1 MKKKTKKT
9 KEKTISNIQVL
20 KNCLFA
26 VRELAVFSKLY
37 IIVIPLLTLLYTVV
51 SAFES
56 TYYIKMIVSA
66 LENGEPFEK
75 IALLIIIFIGLQFVL
90 MCADWSINIWSD
102 DIVENRFRES
112 FNRRLFRKAANVEL
126 ECYENPEFYDKYTR
140 ALSDTCSRIFDVF
153 YNFVWIAFES
163 IKVVYLIATMMAIDA
178 GVGIFLVFP
187 IIGNFLLGK
196 WLNGIEQ
203 ERYKE
208 NTRNTRI
215 RDYVMRTLHLARYAK
230 EIRLTSVYSL
240 IQRQHAKSVD
250 DTGAVY
256 DKYAFKSGAVNWIK
270 VQFTFTLIFE
280 GLLVYCAYKALVHG
294 TISLA
299 DMTVLT
305 SVMSTAT
312 WGVINISDSILNIQ
326 NQCIYLQNA
335 REFMSYKEKIPEDGD
350 GIAVPE
356 KIESI
361 EFRNVTFTYKGETT
375 PTLDGV
381 SFALSPGEHV
391 ALVGRNGAGKS
402 TLVKLLL
409 RLYDPDSGEILLNG
423 RNIKEY
429 RVADYRRA
437 FSTAFQDYQ
446 VLAMSLFEN
455 MTMGAKNEGDRQRAE
470 KLLCKVG
477 LSKKLESLDRGLDT
491 VLTREFDD
499 SGEVLS
505 GGEAQKLAVA
515 RALMKKGAAYVF
527 DEPSSAL
534 DPISEYEL
542 FNTVID
548 ETAGTTTLIIS
559 HRLSSAKLADRIIV
573 LDGGKICESGTHSEM
588 MRRRGLYYEMFVSQA
603 RNYLAD
609 DEIGGEAI

>member
-37 IIVIPLLTLLYTVV
+37 IIVFPLLTLLYTVT

-75 IALLIIIFIGLQFVL
+75 IALLIIIFIGLQFAL
-90 MCADWSINIWSD
+90 MCVDWISSIWSD
-102 DIVENRFRES
+102 NIVENRFRES

-178 GVGIFLVFP
+178 DVGIFLVFP

-280 GLLVYCAYKALVHG
+280 GLLVYCA
-294 TISLA
+294 
-299 DMTVLT
+299 
-305 SVMSTAT
+305 
-312 WGVINISDSILNIQ
+312 
-326 NQCIYLQNA
+326 
-335 REFMSYKEKIPEDGD
+335 
-350 GIAVPE
+350 
-356 KIESI
+356 
-361 EFRNVTFTYKGETT
+361 
-375 PTLDGV
+375 
-381 SFALSPGEHV
+381 
-391 ALVGRNGAGKS
+391 
-402 TLVKLLL
+402 
-409 RLYDPDSGEILLNG
+409 
-423 RNIKEY
+423 
-429 RVADYRRA
+429 
-437 FSTAFQDYQ
+437 
-446 VLAMSLFEN
+446 
-455 MTMGAKNEGDRQRAE
+455 
-470 KLLCKVG
+470 
-477 LSKKLESLDRGLDT
+477 
-491 VLTREFDD
+491 
-499 SGEVLS
+499 
-505 GGEAQKLAVA
+505 
-515 RALMKKGAAYVF
+515 
-527 DEPSSAL
+527 
-534 DPISEYEL
+534 
-542 FNTVID
+542 
-548 ETAGTTTLIIS
+548 
-559 HRLSSAKLADRIIV
+559 
-573 LDGGKICESGTHSEM
+573 
-588 MRRRGLYYEMFVSQA
+588 
-603 RNYLAD
+603 
-609 DEIGGEAI
+609 